1 MKHKVTHSLDFQTAK
16 GAAESAIQSYKQR
29 FPEFAPDAKW
39 VTEKRAEVS
48 FTAKGFTLKGALEL
62 VDNAIEMEV
71 FDVPFVFKIF
81 QKKALGIIEEEIK
94 EWIDKAKS
102 ARS

>member
-1 MKHKVTHSLDFQTAK
+1 MKHKVSHQLDFATAK
-16 GAAESAIQSYKQR
+16 GAAESAIKAYKDR
-29 FPEFAPDAKW
+29 FPEFSPDAKW

-81 QKKALGIIEEEIK
+81 QKKALGIIEDEIK
-94 EWIDKAKS
+94 EWIGKAKS
-102 ARS
+102 AGT